1 MPDNNLR
8 LTKID
13 ELQFLTCLKHG
24 PWGSKSARFSD
35 WREGDYLM
43 FIVDKAVAG
52 IAKVDGPPFVSK
64 TPVWSNGLYP
74 HRIRLKFTQVIAP
87 DNRPPILGRIRD
99 VLTGLWGTRYG
110 WAILNQM
117 AVTGDPAKL
126 LLDEVKK
133 RPNSLKETIG
143 KIEVL
148 IDQAAALRRTPTKQ
162 SKAAKI
168 EGPKLNETSET
179 TGSKSEETAHTRYQ
193 YALIRLGKIT
203 GCAVWVAV
211 NDHGKK
217 CKGRRLG
224 EESIKALPNLGLS
237 KEAMQK
243 IALIDVIWVQQN
255 APVYAFE
262 VETTTQV
269 FSGLLRMSDLLALVP
284 ALNLKLLIVAPRA
297 REAKVMAELAR
308 PTFKKIGLSDYC
320 RFLPA
325 EELEALVSKIEDLG
339 GHIQPSVLDTKAV
352 ELPTE
357 LSDIATL

>member
-1 MPDNNLR
+1 MSMDKLR

-24 PWGSKSARFSD
+24 LWGSRSARFGD
-35 WREGDYLM
+35 WEPGDGLM
-43 FIVDKAVAG
+43 FIVDKAIAG
-52 IAKVDGPPFVSK
+52 IAEVDGAPFVSK
-64 TPVWSNGLYP
+64 TQVWSNGLYP
-74 HRIRLKFTQVIAP
+74 HRIRMKFTQVIAP
-87 DNRPPILGRIRD
+87 ENRPPILGRIRD
-99 VLTGLWGTRYG
+99 VLTESWGTRYG

-117 AVTGDPAKL
+117 AVTGDSARQ
-126 LLDEVKK
+126 LLDEVRKQ
-133 RPNSLKETIG
+133 PNSLKETIS
-143 KIEVL
+143 KLDIL
-148 IDQAAALRRTPTKQ
+148 IDQAAALRKKAPVP
-162 SKAAKI
+162 SKAVISNASKV
-168 EGPKLNETSET
+168 ELSSET
-179 TGSKSEETAHTRYQ
+179 VGSKSEETEHTRYQ
-193 YALIRLGKIT
+193 QALIRLGKIT
-203 GCAVWVAV
+203 GCAVWVAT

-217 CKGRRLG
+217 FKGKRLG
-224 EESIKALPNLGLS
+224 EDSIKTLPNLGLS

-269 FSGLLRMSDLLALVP
+269 FSGLLRMSDLLSLVP
-284 ALNLKLLIVAPRA
+284 ALNIKLLIVAPKA
-297 REAKVMAELAR
+297 RQSKVMAELSR

-357 LSDIATL
+357 LSDTPEL